1 MDVNEVERET
11 GTITVSLLGR
21 FDAHESERI
30 KTQLHDALERGD
42 HNIDLDL
49 SEVNFVDSS
58 ALAVLTSSMKRAR
71 ELGGDLRIVSPSA
84 PVRVIFELTRLDRA
98 FVIC

>member
-1 MDVNEVERET
+1 MEQDT
-11 GTITVSLLGR
+11 GTIVVSLSGR

-30 KTQLHDALERGD
+30 KTQLHDALDRGD
-42 HNIDLDL
+42 HQIGVDL
-49 SEVNFVDSS
+49 SDVNFIDSS
-58 ALAVLTSSMKRAR
+58 ALAVLTSTMKRAR